1 MVAIALV
8 VTIPCL
14 LALIYIGSSTVFEDL
29 VSLSTSGLYF
39 SYLIPCSLL
48 LWRRTTGQ
56 IQSHNPVYDDE
67 HSLSASQELSQS
79 IENNDDKVVQPP
91 LQWGPWRVPGLLGII
106 NNVLACLYILFVLFW
121 SFWPP
126 LTPTTAQNMNYSV
139 LMTGVVIGFSIV
151 YYYVW
156 GKAQYKGPLIEDT
169 VQGFASK
176 GT

>member
-8 VTIPCL
+8 VAIPCL
-14 LALIYIGSSTVFEDL
+14 LALIYIGSSTVFEIL

-56 IQSHNPVYDDE
+56 IQSHNPLYDDE
-67 HSLSASQELSQS
+67 DNTSVSQEINHSTA
-79 IENNDDKVVQPP
+79 NDNSDVVQPR
-91 LQWGPWRVPGLLGII
+91 LQWGPWRIPGVLGII
-106 NNVLACLYILFVLFW
+106 NNVFACLYILFVLFW

-126 LTPTTAQNMNYSV
+126 TTPTTAQNMNYSV

-156 GKAQYKGPLIEDT
+156 GKAQYKGPLIEQP
-169 VQGFASK
+169 VQSLAMK